1 MKNLKKVIKEMII
14 RMFSENPV
22 ISIDEIHKEVVNFIS
37 SSEPLSNKEIEKK
50 SQQYLEMIT
59 NYVKAKRG

>member
-1 MKNLKKVIKEMII
+1 MII
-14 RMFSENPV
+14 RMFSVNPD
-22 ISIDEIHKEVVNFIS
+22 ISVDEIHTEVVKFIS

-50 SQQYLEMIT
+50 SQQFLEMIT